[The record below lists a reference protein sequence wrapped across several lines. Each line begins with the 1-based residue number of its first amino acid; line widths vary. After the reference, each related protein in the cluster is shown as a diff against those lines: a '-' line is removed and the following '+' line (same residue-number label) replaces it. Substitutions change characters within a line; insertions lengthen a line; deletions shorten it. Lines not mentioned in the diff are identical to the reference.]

1 MRGEYL
7 DLLKRLST
15 GEVYHLERVAN
26 EQQRE
31 DELKEKQDQFL
42 DLYLEWKKT
51 GAIDLREQ
59 IEKIVDEIRGMN
71 PDFRFDV
78 PDD

>member
-7 DLLKRLST
+7 DLLRRLST

-26 EQQRE
+26 AEQRE
-31 DELKEKQDQFL
+31 EDLRSKKDQFL

-51 GAIDLREQ
+51 GTIVLKDQ
-59 IEKIVDEIRGMN
+59 IEKLVNEIRAMD
-71 PDFRFDV
+71 PDFRYEV
-78 PDD
+78 PD